1 MPRTAVPLAPAAAPV
16 APAAPAPTRRRSRRL
31 YHPSNY
37 LFLVPA
43 VVLMGALVYFSLGYT
58 AYLST
63 LDTNGISPKSE
74 FVGLANFVRVFSDP
88 GFWMAVRN
96 VGIFFLLI
104 PVQLALGFGFAVVL
118 GSRIK
123 FPTIY
128 KVVIFLPVVLAPA
141 VMAPVFVQMFSP
153 GGQIHALLEAL
164 GLGSLAHAWL
174 ADPSTAI
181 WVLGLIQIWS
191 GTGFCFVLY
200 LAGLSQIDGS
210 VIEAARM
217 DGAGNL
223 RMVWSI
229 LLPMVRQST
238 VTLVVLSTI
247 GTIKIFDIPQ
257 IITQGGPANSTQF
270 LATYIY
276 QQTIKNYAAG
286 YGAALTVVLVIACLG
301 LAMLQLRMS
310 RRDNQ

>member
-1 MPRTAVPLAPAAAPV
+1 
-16 APAAPAPTRRRSRRL
+16 
-31 YHPSNY
+31 
-37 LFLVPA
+37 
-43 VVLMGALVYFSLGYT
+43 VYKRQLGT
-58 AYLST
+58 LS
-63 LDTNGISPKSE
+63 
-74 FVGLANFVRVFSDP
+74 
-88 GFWMAVRN
+88 
-96 VGIFFLLI
+96 
-104 PVQLALGFGFAVVL
+104 
-118 GSRIK
+118 
-123 FPTIY
+123 
-128 KVVIFLPVVLAPA
+128 
-141 VMAPVFVQMFSP
+141 
-153 GGQIHALLEAL
+153 
-164 GLGSLAHAWL
+164 HAWL
-174 ADPSTAI
+174 ADPATAI

-310 RRDNQ
+310 RKDNQ